1 MLHNCVFFFFASEA
15 ITIDL
20 CPQKCVDVNLLSRLT
35 VASRPV
41 LDNNT
46 SLNEYVI
53 LRDSSAAQDNNFVG
67 LFFGSLS
74 MWQHL
79 AFKAFCD
86 SLVSICYSRSQN
98 PLDEAM
104 QER

>member
-1 MLHNCVFFFFASEA
+1 MVTHNYVLFFFASKA
-15 ITIDL
+15 ITRDL
-20 CPQKCVDVNLLSRLT
+20 CPHKCVDVNLSRLT

-53 LRDSSAAQDNNFVG
+53 LRDSSAAQDNDFVG

-74 MWQHL
+74 TWQNL
-79 AFKAFCD
+79 AFKVCFK
-86 SLVSICYSRSQN
+86 V
-98 PLDEAM
+98 
-104 QER
+104 